1 MASIQISLAVLLIS
15 FVVDCFASKSAFLIV
30 DVQNCFVPGGTL
42 AVANGNDVVAP
53 INKILKEK
61 TFDLVV
67 RSQDW
72 HCKNHV
78 SFASQHQVWT

>member
-1 MASIQISLAVLLIS
+1 MYPSCLLLLLLLPLTT
-15 FVVDCFASKSAFLIV
+15 CTAKTAFLVI

-42 AVANGNDVVAP
+42 AVAGGNKVVTP
-53 INKILKEK
+53 INNILSNV

-78 SFASQHQVWT
+78 SFASQHKV